1 VPSRGEFS
9 AVDGQTPEKAK
20 VWSRL
25 VPDHGLLIDPTTETM
40 LDSAVD
46 IMCEIVVYSSTHDS
60 YVLLKLLREHVTN
73 LTVTVCR

>member
-1 VPSRGEFS
+1 MPSRGEFS

-46 IMCEIVVYSSTHDS
+46 IMCEVVVYT
-60 YVLLKLLREHVTN
+60 
-73 LTVTVCR
+73 